1 MTLFE
6 FGSALI
12 ATSRPQS
19 MLCLLLHPGHIN
31 LSIFTHGGD
40 HAVVTGKI
48 PGHLSYLS
56 YGLAFKFASW
66 YQACAYVLDIDFWI
80 LTSPTNWGRFL
91 YLPLLLLPCPRPCAS
106 NLCSDPGDSC
116 LFRNWV
122 INQAIYFTQ
131 HNITLSIPH
140 IILFIILI
148 VSAISVIFFTY
159 ITSNETFLTFL
170 SLVTLVI
177 LYYIT
182 VFPSILLWLFAPLSS
197 ALAYVYFYL

>member
-19 MLCLLLHPGHIN
+19 MLCLFLHPGHIN

-80 LTSPTNWGRFL
+80 LTSPTN
-91 YLPLLLLPCPRPCAS
+91 
-106 NLCSDPGDSC
+106 
-116 LFRNWV
+116 
-122 INQAIYFTQ
+122 
-131 HNITLSIPH
+131 
-140 IILFIILI
+140 
-148 VSAISVIFFTY
+148 
-159 ITSNETFLTFL
+159 
-170 SLVTLVI
+170 
-177 LYYIT
+177 
-182 VFPSILLWLFAPLSS
+182 
-197 ALAYVYFYL
+197 